1 LIKSNIENV
10 IKKNI
15 EDRKSMKPEFVLGQ
29 SVRVISNIDINFPNE
44 LNYWCNSKGIIVDMY
59 ISGLFSNTWRYD
71 LIHPSNGNICT
82 FELFELDLR
91 SKKKNTIH
99 LNKIKSQEID
109 ILENELLKSI
119 STYKKEEKKWLVEWL
134 DRNYWDF
141 NVNSLN
147 KYRKTLDYNI
157 RNCSETKNFWDFLDI
172 YIGDINNIKN
182 IFIAN
187 RRVLSEMKS
196 NDR

>member
-1 LIKSNIENV
+1 LLKSNIENV
-10 IKKNI
+10 IKKNL
-15 EDRKSMKPEFVLGQ
+15 EKRKAMKPEFVLGQ
-29 SVRVISNIDINFPNE
+29 SVRVISNIYINFPNE
-44 LNYWCNSKGIIVDMY
+44 LDFWCDSKGIVVDMY

-82 FELFELDLR
+82 FELSELDLR
-91 SKKKNTIH
+91 SRKKNTDY

-109 ILENELLKSI
+109 VFKEKILKSI

-141 NVNSLN
+141 NINSLS
-147 KYRKTLDYNI
+147 KYRETLDFNI
-157 RNCSETKNFWDFLDI
+157 KNCSETKEFWEFLDT
-172 YIGDINNIKN
+172 YICDITNIKN

-187 RRVLSEMKS
+187 RRVLNEIKQ
-196 NDR
+196 ND